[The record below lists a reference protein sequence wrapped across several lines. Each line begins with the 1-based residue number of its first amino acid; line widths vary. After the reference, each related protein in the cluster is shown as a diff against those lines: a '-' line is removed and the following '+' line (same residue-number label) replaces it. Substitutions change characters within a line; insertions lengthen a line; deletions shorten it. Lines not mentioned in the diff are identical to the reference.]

1 MQINEMKRLILS
13 ELSDLTDNSP
23 TVYVTANPRTA
34 ERDDGVERAIQAFW
48 QRYFV
53 DLTILDVCADA
64 AIWPCG
70 FFEVPWDPLL
80 AGGQGEIVVRARAP
94 QTVFPDPF
102 ATSDEDWRYVV
113 TLDVMDVNEVRQKW
127 PDHGHRVRPDVA
139 QPQDLQPFMTSPGR
153 PSGLG
158 ILTPLYPISSP
169 IPSGGMDTR
178 VSVYSLR
185 CKDTTLEAYPY
196 EHFNN
201 EGIRQLRRGVR
212 YKYPQGRLVQCTADV
227 VLYDAQMPY
236 GDGFDLIQTL
246 LQPPVHRFW
255 PKRSLVAELLELQR
269 AADKAESLT
278 LENML
283 RLQKGLVLADANSGI
298 DSRTFAD
305 IPGQVILKRPGST
318 VEIVRPPPLP
328 PDLVLSGARYRSYMR
343 ELLGHQ
349 PTREGVQGRGNV
361 SAELTET
368 EITQAMGLTRLRARY
383 LYKAVSRLV
392 SKVLARMGQFYT
404 HTRVL
409 PYMQG
414 QQWKPVI
421 WEPLRH
427 WEEYAAHVDPTSF
440 AIQSKT
446 MVKRLAVML
455 ARIGR
460 MASDKDLYDIL
471 EFPNGETIAGH
482 NQEALRMAAQA
493 AEAQRGS
500 RRGR

>member
-1 MQINEMKRLILS
+1 
-13 ELSDLTDNSP
+13 
-23 TVYVTANPRTA
+23 
-34 ERDDGVERAIQAFW
+34 VERAIQAFW

-80 AGGQGEIVVRARAP
+80 AGGQGEIVVRSRAP

-113 TLDVMDVNEVRQKW
+113 TVDVMDVNEVRQKW
-127 PDHGHRVRPDVA
+127 PDQGPRVRPDVA
-139 QPQDLQPFMTSPGR
+139 QPQDLQPFQTGPGR

-169 IPSGGMDTR
+169 MPTQGMDTR
-178 VSVYSLR
+178 VTVYSLR

-196 EHFNN
+196 EHFNT
-201 EGIRQLRRGVR
+201 EGVRQLRRGVR
-212 YKYPQGRLVQCTADV
+212 YKYPQGRLVQCTSDV
-227 VLYDAQMPY
+227 VLFDNPMPY
-236 GDGFDLIQTL
+236 GDGFDLIQVL

-298 DSRTFAD
+298 DTRTFAD
-305 IPGQVILKRPGST
+305 IPGQVILKRPGSQ

-328 PDLVLSGARYRSYMR
+328 PDLILAGSRYRSYMR

-368 EITQAMGLTRLRARY
+368 EISQAMGLTRLRARY
-383 LYKAVSRLV
+383 LYKGVSRLV

-404 HTRVL
+404 HTRVM
-409 PYMQG
+409 PFMHG
-414 QQWKPVI
+414 AQWHPVL
-421 WEPLRH
+421 WEPLRD
-427 WEEYAAHVDPTSF
+427 WEQYAAHVDPTSF

-446 MVKRLAVML
+446 MVKRLAIML

-460 MASDKDLYDIL
+460 MASDKDLYEIL
-471 EFPNGETIAGH
+471 EFPGGEQIAAH
-482 NQEALRMAAQA
+482 NQDALKLQAQA
-493 AEAQRGS
+493 AEAQRQNRGG
-500 RRGR
+500 RR